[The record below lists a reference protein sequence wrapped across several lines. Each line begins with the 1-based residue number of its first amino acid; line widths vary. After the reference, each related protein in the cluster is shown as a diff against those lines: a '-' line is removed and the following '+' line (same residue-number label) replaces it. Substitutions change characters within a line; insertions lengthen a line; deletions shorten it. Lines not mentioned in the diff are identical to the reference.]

1 MVAPAQ
7 PFGCA
12 SRSAPPASTRRTMSA
27 EEVLTPK
34 KATTRKAPGWS
45 TMPAPRLFGAAP
57 PFATSST
64 FHPERSMGAA
74 VGL

>member
-1 MVAPAQ
+1 
-7 PFGCA
+7 
-12 SRSAPPASTRRTMSA
+12 MSA